1 MISQPDNDDVLSTFN
16 YLQWRKRQLEKNI
29 DLGQAAKDIENNLE
43 TIVTMP
49 NIDEKIMGMN
59 GLPSEF
65 FRYERD
71 KDGKPTRD
79 GLIDY
84 RKDEYRAIEPHC

>member
-16 YLQWRKRQLEKNI
+16 YLPWRKRQLEKNI

-49 NIDEKIMGMN
+49 NID
-59 GLPSEF
+59 
-65 FRYERD
+65 
-71 KDGKPTRD
+71 
-79 GLIDY
+79 
-84 RKDEYRAIEPHC
+84 